1 MIFKSFSWVH
11 CVWLLL
17 LTALYTVYCRLHSS
31 IAPLHATWQ
40 NQGCQLLRFKD
51 WHQRFS
57 PEALKKQQER
67 WFSCA
72 ALCPRVDVLVHVSC
86 LLCSGRARILSCVHH
101 WWGCPVGFP
110 SPHYKSFQQ
119 IILLFST
126 QLAVPDASAFLL
138 SHTGECCLHFSLFY
152 HRTLQLDIPL
162 PCIVLCAFFPVPL
175 VPVPVPV
182 PIPCMPLD
190 RTHTQQLCRQCR
202 TGGSG
207 WCSGQLS
214 VAPEGPQETQGVG
227 QQKLPEVQQW
237 DMQSP
242 ARDEGGGGRKTLC
255 TRPGWKSAG
264 WAAILER
271 TWGLQWV
278 LHWMLSNLYSHHKK
292 GKSHPGGSGNSLES
306 GSEEFVISSVQCQ
319 GGHIWI
325 LWAEPI

>member
-1 MIFKSFSWVH
+1 MPPGKI
-11 CVWLLL
+11 
-17 LTALYTVYCRLHSS
+17 R
-31 IAPLHATWQ
+31 
-40 NQGCQLLRFKD
+40 G
-51 WHQRFS
+51 
-57 PEALKKQQER
+57 
-67 WFSCA
+67 
-72 ALCPRVDVLVHVSC
+72 VSC
-86 LLCSGRARILSCVHH
+86 WDSKTGISVSPLKPLRNSRRDDSVVQPSAPGWMCWCM
-101 WWGCPVGFP
+101 CPVCCVQAELESFP
-110 SPHYKSFQQ
+110 VCTTGEGAQWDSQALIDKSFQQ

-126 QLAVPDASAFLL
+126 QLAVPDASAFLF
-138 SHTGECCLHFSLFY
+138 SHTGECCLRFSLFY

-190 RTHTQQLCRQCR
+190 RMHTQQLCRQCR
-202 TGGSG
+202 TEGSG

-306 GSEEFVISSVQCQ
+306 GSEEFDISSVQCQ